1 MSNEV
6 PLVDLIAF
14 GNLRMATI
22 RALSIDEADK
32 VIAAIECRDAEIAR
46 LRAECD
52 DLAADVRRL
61 QAWGEGL
68 ARENAELRQR
78 LDDASCTEEAGD
90 DELPEGSIARML
102 KALMEVRLSKADVDA
117 VIVKFQADM
126 EEVIER
132 ARKWVEEV
140 GDDEPS

>member
-61 QAWGEGL
+61 QTWGEGL
-68 ARENAELRQR
+68 ARENAELRRQ
-78 LDDASCTEEAGD
+78 LDIASEVHD
-90 DELPEGSIARML
+90 DLPDGAITRTFR
-102 KALMEVRLSKADVDA
+102 ALM
-117 VIVKFQADM
+117 
-126 EEVIER
+126 
-132 ARKWVEEV
+132 
-140 GDDEPS
+140 

>member
-61 QAWGEGL
+61 QTWGEGL
-68 ARENAELRQR
+68 ARENAELR
-78 LDDASCTEEAGD
+78 AEN
-90 DELPEGSIARML
+90 
-102 KALMEVRLSKADVDA
+102 VRLKVDHR
-117 VIVKFQADM
+117 IVQLLTRLIRVTRPIRVKED
-126 EEVIER
+126 
-132 ARKWVEEV
+132 
-140 GDDEPS
+140 DYDEPS